1 MQTDLEALRD
11 VEKKAR
17 SMISLLDARL
27 IHEAIAELEELR
39 ELKPKEGTPSTK
51 FFRTCGVCGAKDIP
65 FGFEWPFWKDGNPV
79 HIGCLANK

>member
-27 IHEAIAELEELR
+27 IHDAIAEIEELR
-39 ELKPKEGTPSTK
+39 SFKTSAAISEIQSLRDKLREK
-51 FFRTCGVCGAKDIP
+51 
-65 FGFEWPFWKDGNPV
+65 
-79 HIGCLANK
+79 